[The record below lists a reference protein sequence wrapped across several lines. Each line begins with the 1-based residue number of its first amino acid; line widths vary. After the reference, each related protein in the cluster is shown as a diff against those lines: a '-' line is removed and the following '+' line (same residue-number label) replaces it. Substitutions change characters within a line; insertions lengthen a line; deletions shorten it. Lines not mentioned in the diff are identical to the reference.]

1 MPQSRFLTPLIY
13 LLMTCVAG
21 IPAVHKLL
29 GDFPPEW
36 FQRSFEPSLFGKI
49 PNGVVVAFACVL
61 LIEVLTALLFARLLV
76 GELFRKP
83 AGQGWVQAAFGSA
96 LLMFLVLFFGSFL
109 IENYD
114 NGFKDFVYFAA
125 TYYLYTQAI
134 TRNFNSNL

>member
-21 IPAVHKLL
+21 IPAVQKLL

-36 FQRSFEPSLFGKI
+36 FQRSFEPSVFGKI
-49 PNGVVVAFACVL
+49 PNGVVLAFACVL
-61 LIEVLTALLFARLLV
+61 LIELLTALLFARLLV

-83 AGQGWVQAAFGSA
+83 AGEGWVKVAFGSA
-96 LLMFLVLFFGSFL
+96 LLMFLILFFGSFL

-114 NGFKDFVYFAA
+114 NGFKDFVYFAVVV
-125 TYYLYTQAI
+125 YFYRLVTQ
-134 TRNFNSNL
+134 SQPD

>member
-36 FQRSFEPSLFGKI
+36 FQRSFEPSVFGKI
-49 PNGVVVAFACVL
+49 PNGVAVAFACVL
-61 LIEVLTALLFARLLV
+61 LIELLTALLFARLLL
-76 GELFRKP
+76 GDLRGKP
-83 AGQGWVQAAFGSA
+83 ATVRGVNAAFGSA
-96 LLMFLVLFFGSFL
+96 LLMFLILFFGSFL

-114 NGFKDFVYFAA
+114 NGFKDFVYFAVVV
-125 TYYLYTQAI
+125 YFYQVIQAQAKYKQ
-134 TRNFNSNL
+134 